1 MRVVLEEATSPA
13 EKLWKQLKLLHQLVA
28 LPVIF
33 KGKHGADCIELPSL
47 QCNSGNGN
55 RTETADVISLLQE
68 MDYCAM
74 RHIGTTHSTKVRQY

>member
-1 MRVVLEEATSPA
+1 MLVVLEEVTSPA

-28 LPVIF
+28 LLVVF
-33 KGKHGADCIELPSL
+33 KGKGGADCIELPSL
-47 QCNSGNGN
+47 QRDSGNGN

-74 RHIGTTHSTKVRQY
+74 RHVGTTHPAEVRKY